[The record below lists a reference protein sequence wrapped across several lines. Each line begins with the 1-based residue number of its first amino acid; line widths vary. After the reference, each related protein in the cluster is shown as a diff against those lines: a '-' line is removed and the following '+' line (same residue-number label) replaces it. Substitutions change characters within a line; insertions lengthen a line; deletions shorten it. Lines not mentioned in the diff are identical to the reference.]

1 MGVFSN
7 LNEFVLLLLFYPSA
21 CRSVCA
27 HGQQLLVCSRSLCEM
42 EVTPARKG
50 CGYSQCCWLGRE
62 PQDRRV
68 PRELFLCACSE
79 AEKLQSTT
87 TAVGLGV

>member
-1 MGVFSN
+1 
-7 LNEFVLLLLFYPSA
+7 
-21 CRSVCA
+21 
-27 HGQQLLVCSRSLCEM
+27 M

-68 PRELFLCACSE
+68 PRELFPLCACSE

-87 TAVGLGV
+87 TVVGLGV